1 MLKCCTSM
9 AGTFCLANALRHE
22 RRATRASQYRF
33 LKIILDG
40 YDETPI
46 LMKRR
51 LAGQESEKLQ

>member
-1 MLKCCTSM
+1 M